1 MKISDILD
9 PLPPDLAAILRP
21 DAPADTRAELLAAW
35 RREPPQRLSPAEMVA
50 MYSPDAEREA
60 AELRR
65 IEAEADKAEAEA
77 ARARAEAGKASAE
90 AAAAHRSNRSS

>member
-1 MKISDILD
+1 MKISDIID

-21 DAPADTRAELLAAW
+21 DAPAETRAELLAAW
-35 RREPPQRLSPAEMVA
+35 RRQPPQRLSPAEMMA

-77 ARARAEAGKASAE
+77 ARARAEAERASAE
-90 AAAAHRSNRSS
+90 AAAHRSNRRS